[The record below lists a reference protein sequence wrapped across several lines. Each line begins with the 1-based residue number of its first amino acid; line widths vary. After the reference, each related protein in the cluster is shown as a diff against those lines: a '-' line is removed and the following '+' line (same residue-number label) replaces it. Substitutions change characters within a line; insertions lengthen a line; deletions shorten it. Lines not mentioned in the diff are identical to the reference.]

1 MKGIAM
7 NVFEIALMFG
17 CGYACRDAIAKHK
30 LKVLEKELLAM
41 TAGVRGY
48 VAKLEK
54 EVRQLKQQ
62 IKKGN

>member
-7 NVFEIALMFG
+7 NVLEVALMFG

-30 LKVLEKELLAM
+30 LKVLEKE
-41 TAGVRGY
+41 
-48 VAKLEK
+48 
-54 EVRQLKQQ
+54 VRQLKQQ